1 MKRMSD
7 YIVVLGLIVLIG
19 IFGMY
24 SIGTGQNEVIKE
36 IDKEFSTVE
45 DIKMVT
51 LMDDQIDISTG
62 TENKSIHV
70 KYDSDDINDLVN
82 YLPNVEG
89 LVIETTK
96 DIKITDKM
104 SKLEYVGLNADKKYD
119 MSQLNSL
126 SKLYMISI
134 NGNQL
139 SDEDLN
145 VLDNFEDLSGIAI
158 FNYQG
163 NSSEY
168 ENYIRSKHPNIAVSV
183 TSDTDLS
190 RADISA

>member
-1 MKRMSD
+1 MKRMND

-36 IDKEFSTVE
+36 VDKEFSTVE

>member
-1 MKRMSD
+1 
-7 YIVVLGLIVLIG
+7 
-19 IFGMY
+19 
-24 SIGTGQNEVIKE
+24 
-36 IDKEFSTVE
+36 
-45 DIKMVT
+45 
-51 LMDDQIDISTG
+51 
-62 TENKSIHV
+62 
-70 KYDSDDINDLVN
+70 
-82 YLPNVEG
+82 
-89 LVIETTK
+89 
-96 DIKITDKM
+96 
-104 SKLEYVGLNADKKYD
+104 
-119 MSQLNSL
+119 
-126 SKLYMISI
+126 MISI

-139 SDEDLN
+139 SDDDLN

>member
-1 MKRMSD
+1 MKRMND

-36 IDKEFSTVE
+36 VDKEFSTVE

-51 LMDDQIDISTG
+51 LMDDQINISTDD
-62 TENKSIHV
+62 ENKSIHV

-139 SDEDLN
+139 SDDDLN